1 MAHEQHAKAR
11 FATPEH
17 RLDASSGV
25 ALYAQLAE
33 LFRYNISCG
42 KWPSG
47 HRLDNFESLAAQY
60 KVARITVRQA
70 VARLVQEQ
78 LLTTQRGR
86 GTYVRE
92 APLGSA
98 RSSPRVDADSWP
110 ERLAIEVLYNE
121 RTSVVPAEFRGDFG
135 TFDVYREVTKIHRL
149 GDAPFA
155 MVRIFVAHEV
165 FRRFPRRAI
174 EQEKL
179 LRLTFKHGGRAVTQM
194 RQRMT
199 IELADLLIAQH
210 LRCAVGSPVAKILRQ
225 AYGADGKLFYAGISW
240 YRGDAFEM
248 DMTLPREWVT
258 GSSPALI
265 APLRAKKS

>member
-11 FATPEH
+11 FAPPE
-17 RLDASSGV
+17 RTLDASSGV

-33 LFRYNISCG
+33 LFRYNISSG

-47 HRLDNFESLAAQY
+47 HRLENFETLAAYY

-70 VARLVQEQ
+70 VARLVQDK

-86 GTYVRE
+86 GTFVRD
-92 APLGSA
+92 ASGSTG
-98 RSSPRVDADSWP
+98 SSARVDADSWP
-110 ERLAIEVLYNE
+110 ERLAIELLYSE
-121 RTSVVPAEFRGDFG
+121 RTSSVPDEFRGDFG
-135 TFDVYREVTKIHRL
+135 VFEAYREIAKIHRL

-155 MVRIFVAHEV
+155 MVRVFVAHEV
-165 FRRFPRRAI
+165 FRHFPRRAV

-179 LRLTFKHGGRAVTQM
+179 LRLTFKHGGRAVAHM
-194 RQRMT
+194 HQRMT

-210 LRCAVGSPVAKILRQ
+210 LKCAVGSPVAKILRQ
-225 AYGADGKLFYAGISW
+225 AYGTDGRLFYAGISW

-248 DMTLPREWVT
+248 DMTLPRAWVT
-258 GSSPALI
+258 SSSPALI
-265 APLRAKKS
+265 APLRTKKS

>member
-11 FATPEH
+11 FTTPKH
-17 RLDASSGV
+17 ALDASSGV

-33 LFRYNISCG
+33 LFRYNISSG

-47 HRLDNFESLAAQY
+47 HRLENFETLAAHY

-70 VARLVQEQ
+70 VARLVQEK

-86 GTYVRE
+86 GTYVRDTPGPSRPT
-92 APLGSA
+92 A
-98 RSSPRVDADSWP
+98 RVDADSWP
-110 ERLAIEVLYNE
+110 QQLSIEVLYNE
-121 RTSVVPAEFRGDFG
+121 RASHVPTEFRGDFG
-135 TFDVYREVTKIHRL
+135 AFDLYREVTKLHRL

-155 MVRIFVAHEV
+155 MVRIFVAHEI

-179 LRLTFKHGGRAVTQM
+179 LRLTFKHGGRAVAHM
-194 RQRMT
+194 HQRMT
-199 IELADLLIAQH
+199 IELADLLISQH
-210 LRCAVGSPVAKILRQ
+210 LQCAVGAPVAKILRQ
-225 AYGADGKLFYAGISW
+225 AYGTEGKLFYAGISW

-258 GSSPALI
+258 RSSPALI
-265 APLRAKKS
+265 APLRAKKA